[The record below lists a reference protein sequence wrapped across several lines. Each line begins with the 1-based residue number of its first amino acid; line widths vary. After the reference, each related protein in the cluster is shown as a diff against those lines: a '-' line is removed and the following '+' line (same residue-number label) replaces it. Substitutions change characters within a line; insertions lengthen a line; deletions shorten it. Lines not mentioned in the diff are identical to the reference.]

1 MKKYTYYFFIP
12 LCSIVLLISCQSK
25 TKKFIVKRWD
35 CVQIE
40 NLAPIDKNFAT
51 AQDSA
56 AAVKIE
62 AALKAL
68 TWTFNSDNTYD
79 CSVGNSITV
88 QGTYEIMPDEK
99 TLILTPVSNNNVN
112 RYLIT
117 TVAENELTLTSTGT
131 AVPLILHFRPH

>member
-56 AAVKIE
+56 AVVKIE
-62 AALKAL
+62 AALKSL
-68 TWTFNSDNTYD
+68 TWTFNSNNTYE
-79 CSVGNSITV
+79 CSVGSSTTA
-88 QGTYEIMPDEK
+88 QGTYEITPDEK
-99 TLILTPVSNNNVN
+99 ILILTSVSKNTINNYN
-112 RYLIT
+112 IT
-117 TVAENELTLTSTGT
+117 TVAENELILTSAGT